1 MKQLIRKIL
10 KEESLKQS
18 LMDEIKHSGFQE
30 TAKMIGGMDNLIK
43 IMDINSPMD
52 FLHLFDDMDVA
63 QSEQNPD
70 WTLFRYEPKKN
81 LMVYDKKNKTVYI
94 NYYEIWL
101 VLEDHFGLNY
111 TEIQELTKTWLDEVH
126 NLRGITTADHRWSRW
141 NSWMRS
147 TI

>member
-1 MKQLIRKIL
+1 
-10 KEESLKQS
+10 
-18 LMDEIKHSGFQE
+18 
-30 TAKMIGGMDNLIK
+30 
-43 IMDINSPMD
+43 
-52 FLHLFDDMDVA
+52 MDVA